1 MDTDSYNATEIKI
14 TNLTNPYYDVERFG
28 LSFVASIKYANVLLV
43 TGAVTHNKETTKPKI
58 CHCDR

>member
-1 MDTDSYNATEIKI
+1 MDTGRDNATEIEI

-28 LSFVASIKYANVLLV
+28 LSFVASPKYALLV
-43 TGAVTHNKETTKPKI
+43 TGAVTHNMEIALKKPKI